1 MNEILGLLRHALTT
15 GGGYLV
21 ANGMIGSSDMET
33 LVGGL
38 MAVLGVCWSLYDK
51 RLSA

>member
-1 MNEILGLLRHALTT
+1 MKNWGYNFPPDYKPSQHMLDEKDVLGMH
-15 GGGYLV
+15 
-21 ANGMIGSSDMET
+21 T
-33 LVGGL
+33 LGGL